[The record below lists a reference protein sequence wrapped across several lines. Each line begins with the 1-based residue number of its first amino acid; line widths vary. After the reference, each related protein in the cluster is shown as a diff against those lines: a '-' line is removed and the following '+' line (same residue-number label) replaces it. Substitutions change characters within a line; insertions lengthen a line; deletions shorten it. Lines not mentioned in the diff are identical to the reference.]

1 MPYRK
6 CRGLFLKIRIVLGI
20 IKILSKSLSIIK
32 FLIFKKMLKKEF
44 ALSLLIFVSI
54 LSCQYNHKNDKSSS
68 ITDSLNQHL
77 EIAKNEALSYD
88 LRDKNNELALNKIS
102 KIRNSDINKKQL
114 LNVATNFYNL
124 KNWNSYKKVVDKLYI
139 LAIEEND
146 SLLLANSFANYGLYY
161 TNISYNDSAYYYNLK
176 AKKIYE
182 INKDGVALS
191 IIYLNIS
198 TSQTFAC
205 DYLNAE
211 ISALKAMNYA
221 RITKRDD
228 LEYASLLSLGIISK
242 GLGDLDNANIY
253 YEKALLVAKR
263 DKFDN
268 SQYSIEAC
276 LNNMA
281 FVAQQSKNYD
291 IAIKLYKE
299 VLTRVKE
306 CKNHPELY
314 VQSLDNYGYCL
325 FKMGRYDSIPNIFIQ
340 TSEIRTRFKI
350 EQGTNYNKLFLSEY
364 YFYRKD
370 TLRAIANAKDAL
382 RISKNFKAPSDVLES
397 LKLLTFV
404 DMKKAPIYAR
414 TYIRIN
420 DSIQLAERRMRNKFA
435 RIAYETDEI
444 IVEKDTAIKHK
455 WIILGVAGSVL
466 VLVVL
471 LFIIRLQR
479 AKQLELLL
487 KQQQQE
493 ANENIYQLIHDQ
505 QFQIDAARRDEKK
518 RISQE
523 LHDGV
528 MNQLTS
534 TRLNLFVL
542 NKRKDE
548 ETIEKCLSLINGI
561 QNIER
566 EIRQVA
572 HDLNSDVF
580 SATNSFNNLLE
591 CLFQEQKL
599 IASAIIHTQIDQE
612 IEWEGMDSVTK
623 MNLYRIIQEALNNCH
638 KYAQA
643 TNIFV
648 TIDKPEDTIHIVI
661 NDDGIGFD
669 MKKQIKGIGL
679 KNMSE
684 RVKTIGGTIDILSEK
699 GKGTTIIVNLAPNNQ
714 LPTTHGKKNQYY
726 NC

>member
-1 MPYRK
+1 MP
-6 CRGLFLKIRIVLGI
+6 VH
-20 IKILSKSLSIIK
+20 
-32 FLIFKKMLKKEF
+32 FLIFVKNSLKRLAF
-44 ALSLLIFVSI
+44 VLLVFVSMQ
-54 LSCQYNHKNDKSSS
+54 SCQHNSNFDKSHKFS
-68 ITDSLNQHL
+68 DSLNQYL
-77 EIAKNEALSYD
+77 KIANDVEMPYD
-88 LRDKNNELALNKIS
+88 LRDKNNELALNNLS
-102 KIRNSDINKKQL
+102 NTLNSEITRKQMF
-114 LNVATNFYNL
+114 NIAKNFYNL
-124 KNWNSYKKVVDKLYI
+124 KNWSSYKKVIDKIYTLS
-139 LAIEEND
+139 IEEND
-146 SLLLANSFANYGLYY
+146 STSLASSLVSYGLYY
-161 TNISYNDSAYYYNLK
+161 TNISLNDSSYFYNLK

-182 INKDGVALS
+182 IKKNDEALS
-191 IIYLNIS
+191 YVYHSIS

-211 ISALKAMNYA
+211 ISALRALDYA
-221 RITKRDD
+221 KMSKRID
-228 LEYASLLSLGIISK
+228 LEFSSLLLLGIISK
-242 GLGDLDNANIY
+242 GLEDLKSANLY
-253 YEKALLVAKR
+253 YEKALLVTKKK
-263 DKFDN
+263 KFDN
-268 SQYSIEAC
+268 STYSIEEC

-281 FVAQQSKNYD
+281 FVAQQNQDYALAS
-291 IAIKLYKE
+291 KLYQK
-299 VLTRVKE
+299 VLNRVKD

-325 FKMGRYDSIPNIFIQ
+325 FKMGRYDSLPSLFVQ
-340 TSEIRTRFKI
+340 TSNIRTRFKI
-350 EQGTNYNKLFLSEY
+350 DQGKNYNKLFLSEY

-382 RISKNFKAPSDVLES
+382 RISKGFNAPDDILES
-397 LKLLTFV
+397 LKLLTVV
-404 DMKKAPIYAR
+404 DYKEAPVYAKS
-414 TYIRIN
+414 YIRIN

-444 IVEKDTAIKHK
+444 IVEKDTAIKEK
-455 WIILGVAGSVL
+455 WIILSIAGSVL
-466 VLVVL
+466 LLTIL

-487 KQQQQE
+487 KQQQQA

-505 QFQIDAARRDEKK
+505 QYHIDAARREEKK

-548 ETIEKCLSLINGI
+548 ETIEKCLGFINGI

-572 HDLNSDVF
+572 HDLNSEVF
-580 SATNSFNNLLE
+580 SASNSFNTLLE
-591 CLFQEQKL
+591 SLFQEQKL
-599 IASAIIHTQIDQE
+599 ITSAHIHTQIDQQ
-612 IEWEGMDSVTK
+612 IEWEAMDSATK

-643 TNIFV
+643 INIFL
-648 TIDKPEDTIHIVI
+648 TIDKPEDIIHVVI

-679 KNMSE
+679 KNMRE
-684 RVKTIGGTIDILSEK
+684 RIKTIGGTIEILSEK
-699 GKGTTIIVNLAPNNQ
+699 GKGTTIIVNLPPNNQ
-714 LPTTHGKKNQYY
+714 LPTNHGKKNQYY